1 MCVPSLLRLLKIRSF
16 FGAILVVCLV
26 GCSESE
32 PSSKPEPA
40 APAEQPAPARQ
51 PAPAELPAVETEAA
65 VEPNPPAEL
74 PPAKRPA
81 AKALPDRRVNPLRSA
96 EPPVAENSPDPT
108 ESKPIEPLAHVKP
121 DVKSSIKSKRD
132 PFDPVKVNGPIFVG
146 WPKPKLAIVITG
158 RQDGYLE
165 PCGCAGLDRMKGG
178 LSRRHSL
185 FKALRK
191 DGLSLVSLDVGGL
204 CKGFGRQAEL
214 KLQTTVE
221 AMRKMGYDAIG
232 IGTTDLKFP
241 TAELVAVAA
250 GINGKPSRFISANVG
265 LFGFEA
271 KLTEQFRII
280 EAGGMKVGVTSV
292 LGKQAQKEINN
303 QEIELLDPQ
312 EALAKVLPELKGKC
326 DLLVL
331 LAHASMK
338 ESIELAKQFPQFD
351 IVVTAGGAP
360 EPPAKPA
367 TVEGSKTLII
377 EVGEKGMDAIVL
389 GIFDNEAQPL
399 RYQRVPLD
407 SRFESSEDMRLLM
420 AAYQD
425 QVRELGYEGLGIRM
439 VPHPRKELLGR
450 YIGSKKCESC
460 HEESYAVWKK
470 SGHAKAYRTLVE
482 LNPPRQF
489 DPECLSCHV
498 VGWDTQ
504 HHFPYESGYLSLE
517 KTPQRIDVGCENCHG
532 PGEAHAKAETGGDAA
547 LQKKLQEAIRLTK
560 AAAKQR
566 QCLTCH
572 DLDNSPDFDF
582 DTYWPHIEHNEDE

>member
-1 MCVPSLLRLLKIRSF
+1 MSVSFPWRLMETRLV
-16 FGAILVVCLV
+16 FGALLVVCLV
-26 GCSESE
+26 GCSPTE
-32 PSSKPEPA
+32 PSAKPDLAAEPA
-40 APAEQPAPARQ
+40 PTTAPAEP
-51 PAPAELPAVETEAA
+51 PAVEAEMPA
-65 VEPNPPAEL
+65 EPSPPAESTPAEEPSAEA
-74 PPAKRPA
+74 PPERS
-81 AKALPDRRVNPLRSA
+81 VNPLRPK
-96 EPPVAENSPDPT
+96 EMPVADESPKPAET
-108 ESKPIEPLAHVKP
+108 EPAAAKPVEHA
-121 DVKSSIKSKRD
+121 KSDTKGSIKSKRE

-191 DGLSLVSLDVGGL
+191 DGLPVVGLDVGGL

-232 IGTTDLKFP
+232 MGTTDLKFP

-250 GINGKPSRFISANVG
+250 GVNGEPSRFISANVG

-271 KLTEQFRII
+271 KLTERFRII

-292 LGKQAQKEINN
+292 LGKQAQKELNN
-303 QEIELLDPQ
+303 QEIELADPQ
-312 EALAKVLPELKGKC
+312 AALVNVLPELKGKC

-338 ESIELAKQFPQFD
+338 ESIELAKRFPEFN

-367 TVEGSKTLII
+367 IFEGSKTLII

-389 GIFDNEAQPL
+389 GIFDSEAQPL

-425 QVRELGYEGLGIRM
+425 QLRGLGYEGLGIRA
-439 VPHPRKELLGR
+439 VPHPQKELLGD

-460 HEESYAVWKK
+460 HEESYTVWKK
-470 SGHAKAYRTLVE
+470 SGHAKAHRTLVE
-482 LNPPRQF
+482 LKPPRQF

-498 VGWDTQ
+498 IGWDPR
-504 HHFPYESGYLSLE
+504 HHFPYQGGYLSLE
-517 KTPQRIDVGCENCHG
+517 KTPDRLDVGCENCHG
-532 PGEAHAKAETGGDAA
+532 PGEAHAKAETGGNMA
-547 LQKKLQEAIRLTK
+547 LQEKLQKAVRVTK
-560 AAAKQR
+560 EEAKQR
-566 QCLTCH
+566 QCLNCH

-582 DTYWPHIEHNEDE
+582 DTYWPHVEHSEDE